1 MKKKALVVDDSLLIR
16 RVLGDLLRKLDLEI
30 VEAGTA
36 KEAVEMYQKHKPA
49 VVTLD
54 IVMPG
59 ENGIWALQKIMSM
72 DPNAKV
78 VMVSALSEKQLI
90 IDSLRLGA
98 KDFIV
103 KPVDP
108 NATQDLIRGLL
119 TQGTEARAHA

>member
-1 MKKKALVVDDSLLIR
+1 MKRKALVVDDSLLIR

-30 VEAGTA
+30 IEAGTA
-36 KEAVEMYQKHKPA
+36 KEAVELYEKHRPEI
-49 VVTLD
+49 VTMD

-59 ENGIWALQKIMSM
+59 ENGIWALQKIIAM
-72 DPNAKV
+72 DPGAKV

-108 NATQDLIRGLL
+108 SSTQELVRGLL
-119 TQGTEARAHA
+119 GAAATA

>member
-16 RVLGDLLRKLDLEI
+16 RVLGDLLRKLDLEV

-36 KEAVEMYQKHKPA
+36 KEAVELYQKHKPA
-49 VVTLD
+49 LVTLD

-59 ENGIWALQKIMSM
+59 ENGIWALQKIMAL

-90 IDSLRLGA
+90 IDSLRMGA

-108 NATQDLIRGLL
+108 HSTQDLIRGLL
-119 TQGTEARAHA
+119 GQAAEARA